1 MRPLTLKQQNFCMAY
16 VENQGNASE
25 AYRQT
30 YNAGKMQNHV
40 IKVKASEL
48 IRDGA
53 GGNVAVT
60 IKELQNENRKRH
72 AVTVESLTN
81 ELDEARALAKT
92 EGQAAA
98 MVAASNGKAKLHGLL
113 IDKTEVKTLSLIEV
127 LNAAR

>member
-81 ELDEARALAKT
+81 ELEEARALAKT

-113 IDKTEVKTLSLIEV
+113 IDKTEVKNLSLIEV

>member
-1 MRPLTLKQQNFCMAY
+1 MAY

-81 ELDEARALAKT
+81 ELEEARVLAKT

>member
-1 MRPLTLKQQNFCMAY
+1 MAY

-40 IKVKASEL
+40 IKVKACEL

-72 AVTVESLTN
+72 AVTVESL
-81 ELDEARALAKT
+81 
-92 EGQAAA
+92 
-98 MVAASNGKAKLHGLL
+98 AASNGKAKLHGLL
-113 IDKTEVKTLSLIEV
+113 IDKTEVKTLSLVEV
-127 LNAAR
+127 LNAANKS

>member
-1 MRPLTLKQQNFCMAY
+1 MKPLTLKQQNFCMAY

-40 IKVKASEL
+40 IKVKACEL

-81 ELDEARALAKT
+81 ELEEARALAKT

>member
-1 MRPLTLKQQNFCMAY
+1 M
-16 VENQGNASE
+16 
-25 AYRQT
+25 
-30 YNAGKMQNHV
+30 
-40 IKVKASEL
+40 
-48 IRDGA
+48 
-53 GGNVAVT
+53 AVT

-81 ELDEARALAKT
+81 ELEEARALAKT

>member
-81 ELDEARALAKT
+81 ELEEARALAKT